1 MRRTAFLKCLL
12 VSGLLALPWA
22 AEPAAAAP
30 LALKA
35 ALASDGKALEVRV
48 EGPLPRRAII
58 TLKVTREFV
67 TPTRHPPVVLTE
79 VLLSFQEAGRAEALL
94 EIGEALAVP
103 GRYRV
108 QAAFESQGQYPEVL
122 KALGDSV
129 PEPAEVVLAEA
140 LASKGYLEALLK
152 EQAHLAEALTE
163 VRGFLDRMNDLE
175 AEVARDRAQG
185 LAAWA
190 AWRAQARPGLE
201 RIIAHGRRARESLY
215 PETHDRFSEAFVYSG
230 LFQMEDRKFG
240 AVQAAGEYH
249 GTGSFGDKPRVFGQ
263 DLEPCETLFRM
274 ETVYFRLAVMN
285 GLYNAVLQELAV
297 QGKRPDP
304 ARWDSKRA
312 EWGEILSLW
321 KSDLGPPDPALP
333 APYVKQMLH
342 RDSLSSLGEAMAGW
356 LDAKDD
362 ERPARQQAVVER
374 FREVRDLLQKK

>member
-1 MRRTAFLKCLL
+1 
-12 VSGLLALPWA
+12 
-22 AEPAAAAP
+22 
-30 LALKA
+30 
-35 ALASDGKALEVRV
+35 
-48 EGPLPRRAII
+48 
-58 TLKVTREFV
+58 
-67 TPTRHPPVVLTE
+67 
-79 VLLSFQEAGRAEALL
+79 
-94 EIGEALAVP
+94 
-103 GRYRV
+103 
-108 QAAFESQGQYPEVL
+108 
-122 KALGDSV
+122 
-129 PEPAEVVLAEA
+129 
-140 LASKGYLEALLK
+140 
-152 EQAHLAEALTE
+152 
-163 VRGFLDRMNDLE
+163 
-175 AEVARDRAQG
+175 
-185 LAAWA
+185 
-190 AWRAQARPGLE
+190 
-201 RIIAHGRRARESLY
+201 
-215 PETHDRFSEAFVYSG
+215 
-230 LFQMEDRKFG
+230 MEDRKFG